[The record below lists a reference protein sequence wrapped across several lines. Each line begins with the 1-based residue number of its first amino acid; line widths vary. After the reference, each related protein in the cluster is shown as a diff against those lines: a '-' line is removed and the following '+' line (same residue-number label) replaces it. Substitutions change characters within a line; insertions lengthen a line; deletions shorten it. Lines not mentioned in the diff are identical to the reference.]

1 MADGRVPF
9 GATAANT
16 AAKTADNAC
25 HGWTAL
31 EYRLRSRHY
40 RTVLDGMPKPT
51 EQNRRSL
58 TAAMTAWV
66 SQNHLMSLAVTA
78 HCGEVG
84 ASDLGL
90 SLN

>member
-9 GATAANT
+9 GVTAANAAAMT
-16 AAKTADNAC
+16 AGNAC

-51 EQNRRSL
+51 EQKVADS
-58 TAAMTAWV
+58 
-66 SQNHLMSLAVTA
+66 
-78 HCGEVG
+78 
-84 ASDLGL
+84 SDDSMGVAQTTL
-90 SLN
+90 